1 MCSSTQSVQAGA
13 GPAQPLHEWG
23 PHQQYGL
30 EELLR
35 RGADVGQAC
44 RERGALGGRL
54 HARPGA
60 AFTGRQP
67 DTALM
72 AQQEAALGSVR
83 LQASGKPLQ
92 TRTDTPHVPHCQAR
106 HGPCLGRRAAG
117 SVCRRCSAGSRA
129 AASGMS
135 PPPGGSPRACSSAST
150 RTPRVAAASAPAPG
164 GRAAGAPA
172 AVTAPSAT
180 ARAASSSWERPVA
193 RGGWRVCAR
202 GGGRWL
208 CAHRLSQQSRSSV
221 MPEQR
226 RQGRSEANTVIE
238 GPSQQR
244 ELLISLYTVVSSGC
258 CAWTSRRTMIQAW

>member
-54 HARPGA
+54 HAWPGT

-92 TRTDTPHVPHCQAR
+92 TRTDAQQPSHTVKPAM
-106 HGPCLGRRAAG
+106 GPA
-117 SVCRRCSAGSRA
+117 
-129 AASGMS
+129 
-135 PPPGGSPRACSSAST
+135 
-150 RTPRVAAASAPAPG
+150 
-164 GRAAGAPA
+164 
-172 AVTAPSAT
+172 
-180 ARAASSSWERPVA
+180 
-193 RGGWRVCAR
+193 
-202 GGGRWL
+202 
-208 CAHRLSQQSRSSV
+208 
-221 MPEQR
+221 
-226 RQGRSEANTVIE
+226 
-238 GPSQQR
+238 
-244 ELLISLYTVVSSGC
+244 
-258 CAWTSRRTMIQAW
+258 

>member
-92 TRTDTPHVPHCQAR
+92 TRTDAQQPSHTVKPTM
-106 HGPCLGRRAAG
+106 GPA
-117 SVCRRCSAGSRA
+117 
-129 AASGMS
+129 
-135 PPPGGSPRACSSAST
+135 
-150 RTPRVAAASAPAPG
+150 
-164 GRAAGAPA
+164 
-172 AVTAPSAT
+172 
-180 ARAASSSWERPVA
+180 
-193 RGGWRVCAR
+193 
-202 GGGRWL
+202 
-208 CAHRLSQQSRSSV
+208 
-221 MPEQR
+221 
-226 RQGRSEANTVIE
+226 
-238 GPSQQR
+238 
-244 ELLISLYTVVSSGC
+244 
-258 CAWTSRRTMIQAW
+258 